1 MEFKEMLS
9 KLVEFN
15 EVYGIKYSKELVKHP
30 NIKNHELRYE
40 LTREENKEFLEAIMN
55 EDPVE
60 VADAVGDMLYILLGT
75 ILDLGLQDKIEDVF
89 NEIHRSNMSKLGEDG
104 KPIYREDGKLLKGP
118 NFTPPNLVQFIE

>member
-55 EDPVE
+55 EDPVG

>member
-1 MEFKEMLS
+1 MEFKEMLD

-15 EVYGIKYSKELVKHP
+15 EVYGIKYSKELVKKP
-30 NIKNHELRYE
+30 TIKNHELRYD
-40 LTREENKEFLEAIMN
+40 LMKEENMEFLEAIVN

-75 ILDLGLQDKIEDVF
+75 IVDLGLQDKIEDIF

>member
-1 MEFKEMLS
+1 MEFKEMLN

-15 EVYGIKYSKELVKHP
+15 EVYGINYSKELVKNP
-30 NIKNHELRYE
+30 TIKNHELRYE
-40 LTREENKEFLEAIMN
+40 LMREENKEFLEAIMN

-75 ILDLGLQDKIEDVF
+75 ILDLGLQDKIEDIF
-89 NEIHRSNMSKLGEDG
+89 NEIHRSNMSKLSEDS

>member
-1 MEFKEMLS
+1 MEFKEMLN

-15 EVYGIKYSKELVKHP
+15 EVYGIKYSKELVKNP
-30 NIKNHELRYE
+30 TIKNHELRYE
-40 LTREENKEFLEAIMN
+40 LMREENKEFLEAIMN

-75 ILDLGLQDKIEDVF
+75 ILDLGLQDKIEDIF
-89 NEIHRSNMSKLGEDG
+89 NEIHRSNMSKLGENG

>member
-1 MEFKEMLS
+1 MEFKEMLD

-15 EVYGIKYSKELVKHP
+15 EVYGIEYSKELVKHP
-30 NIKNHELRYE
+30 TIKNHELRYE
-40 LTREENKEFLEAIMN
+40 LMREENKEFLEAIMN

-75 ILDLGLQDKIEDVF
+75 ILDLGLQYKIEDIF
-89 NEIHRSNMSKLGEDG
+89 NEIHRSNMSKLGEGG

>member
-1 MEFKEMLS
+1 MEFKEMLN

-15 EVYGIKYSKELVKHP
+15 EVYGINYSKELVKNP
-30 NIKNHELRYE
+30 TIKNHELRYE
-40 LTREENKEFLEAIMN
+40 LMREENKEFLEAIMN

-75 ILDLGLQDKIEDVF
+75 ILDLGLQNKIEDIF
-89 NEIHRSNMSKLGEDG
+89 NEIHRSNMSKLGEDS